1 MPACFGFGAGT
12 WVRPLGG
19 DPIADIA
26 PAPSAPTATTAA
38 SARRF
43 VRVIR
48 IPPVVDPRHAR
59 EANAAACYDR
69 VESLRRSGDRLRA
82 GRLELRVEALDGGL
96 RLRVSARV
104 AL

>member
-1 MPACFGFGAGT
+1 MPACFGFAVGT

-26 PAPSAPTATTAA
+26 PAPRAPTATTAA

-48 IPPVVDPRHAR
+48 VPPFVDPRHAR
-59 EANAAACYDR
+59 DRTEAACYDR
-69 VESLRRSGDRLRA
+69 VESLKRSGDATRRRSRA
-82 GRLELRVEALDGGL
+82 ARRAAPRRPWRRRGG
-96 RLRVSARV
+96 ANC
-104 AL
+104 A